1 LAGSIFYFDAAKTAE
16 VNMYNNKL
24 CILVADDEV
33 RIIKALKDFFSANGF
48 HVLEAT
54 DGGKA
59 TDVFY
64 EHNTVIDLIL
74 LDIMMPVMDGY
85 AVLKEIRETSLT
97 PIIMLTAKG
106 EEYDQIKGFQY
117 GADDYITK
125 PFSPSLLLARV
136 EAVLKRSGKSASDDI
151 VAGNL
156 RMNILK
162 RSVIIDGA
170 QVDMTPKE
178 FDLLHYLILNKSMA
192 LSREQILNAVWGYDF
207 EGDDR
212 TVDTHIKQLRG
223 KMGESAGLI
232 RTVHKVGYQFSG

>member
-1 LAGSIFYFDAAKTAE
+1 
-16 VNMYNNKL
+16 MYNNKL
-24 CILVADDEV
+24 CILVADDEI
-33 RIIKALKDFFSANGF
+33 RITKALKDFFRANGY
-48 HVLEAT
+48 HVLEAS

-59 TDVFY
+59 TDIFY
-64 EHNTVIDLIL
+64 DNNTKIDLIL
-74 LDIMMPVMDGY
+74 LDVMMPVMDGY

-151 VAGNL
+151 ISGGL
-156 RMNILK
+156 RMNIMK
-162 RSVIIDGA
+162 RTVIIDDE
-170 QVDMTPKE
+170 QIDMTPKE

-207 EGDDR
+207 EGDVR
-212 TVDTHIKQLRG
+212 TVDTHVKQLRG
-223 KMGESAGLI
+223 KMGENAALI
-232 RTVHKVGYQFSG
+232 KTVHKVGYQFSEQNRKQAAE